1 MTITP
6 ALLDEIEETLE
17 FCAERAAFSHVH
29 AKLARDIL
37 KTARKRDDV
46 KVARDDHAPGLSS
59 LVIGEPVEK
68 VGGKYGGPGKL
79 VARWTDEHG
88 DEMNVVAHRIEG
100 GCGMFKHVYPAKM
113 VVPQAPRQPE
123 PAPIMPAASLSDD
136 IFTPEFFDDESVRGL
151 WKQNDNL
158 CDLFNRLIEVLGE
171 PTDDITPDTVND
183 WIVGQV
189 RGLKDATPAM
199 SAETMREAAA
209 MLADKCAEQN
219 KAAAIKLRKRQH
231 SETDTWNSNE
241 LDDTAAEAK
250 AIAVMIRA
258 LPLTAPKEG

>member
-1 MTITP
+1 MTDIP
-6 ALLDEIEETLE
+6 DKVLDAVEETLE

-79 VARWTDEHG
+79 VARWTNEHG

-100 GCGMFKHVYPAKM
+100 GYGMFKHVYPAKM
-113 VVPQAPRQPE
+113 VVPQAPREPE
-123 PAPIMPAASLSDD
+123 PA
-136 IFTPEFFDDESVRGL
+136 
-151 WKQNDNL
+151 
-158 CDLFNRLIEVLGE
+158 
-171 PTDDITPDTVND
+171 
-183 WIVGQV
+183 
-189 RGLKDATPAM
+189 PAM

-209 MLADKCAEQN
+209 MLAEAFDASENGLWGALVGVNAGDNDGPLIYKRDFAL
-219 KAAAIKLRKRQH
+219 AA
-231 SETDTWNSNE
+231 S
-241 LDDTAAEAK
+241 
-250 AIAVMIRA
+250 IRS

>member
-1 MTITP
+1 MTDIP
-6 ALLDEIEETLE
+6 DKVLDAVEETLE

-113 VVPQAPRQPE
+113 VVPQAPREPE
-123 PAPIMPAASLSDD
+123 PA
-136 IFTPEFFDDESVRGL
+136 
-151 WKQNDNL
+151 
-158 CDLFNRLIEVLGE
+158 
-171 PTDDITPDTVND
+171 
-183 WIVGQV
+183 
-189 RGLKDATPAM
+189 PAM

-209 MLADKCAEQN
+209 MLAEAFDASENGLWGALVGVNAGDNDGPLIYKRDFAL
-219 KAAAIKLRKRQH
+219 AA
-231 SETDTWNSNE
+231 S
-241 LDDTAAEAK
+241 
-250 AIAVMIRA
+250 IRA